1 MNLNNKILYKKIYK
15 ETPEIM
21 NNYGNYS
28 MQYIREQ
35 KYIKLKVNY
44 KNLLIEI
51 NFIGFFP
58 FQKPDVLINNKY
70 YNNILIFNDQFF
82 INHLKKLNINC
93 LCCESILCT
102 NNWSPMF
109 GIINI
114 LDEIK
119 KNHTLINNIIKLKYL
134 DKICKMHGIFC
145 EELVEKI
152 KFYL

>member
-70 YNNILIFNDQFF
+70 YNNILIFNDPFF

-119 KNHTLINNIIKLKYL
+119 KNHTLINNIIILKYL
-134 DKICKMHGIFC
+134 NKICKMHGIFC

>member
-82 INHLKKLNINC
+82 INYLKKLNINC